1 MTALYH
7 DGHRRLQGQ
16 FDTTRL
22 ADRLEELIVHDSF
35 DDNDR
40 AFIESVDMFFL
51 ATADADGRPTVSYKG
66 GDPGFVRV
74 VAPDALAFP
83 AYDGNGMFLSMGN
96 LLTNP
101 EVGLLFIDFLHP
113 RRLRVQGRA
122 TVHDDAELLGQ
133 WPESKLVVRVEA
145 AQIFQNC
152 PRYIH
157 RFEEVERSAF
167 VPRAGEETPIPD
179 WKRYGPLNEVLPA
192 DDPARRQPQAE
203 AEAEPEG

>member
-7 DGHRRLQGQ
+7 QGHRDLQER
-16 FDTTRL
+16 FETTRL
-22 ADRLEELIVHDSF
+22 ADRLEELIVHDVF

-51 ATADADGRPTVSYKG
+51 ATADDAGVPTVSYKG

-74 VAPDALAFP
+74 VEPGVVAFP
-83 AYDGNGMFLSMGN
+83 VYDGNGMFLSFGN
-96 LLTNP
+96 VLRNP

-122 TVHDDAELLGQ
+122 TLHDDAEVLAG

-145 AQIFQNC
+145 RQVFQNC

-157 RFEEVERSAF
+157 RLDEVERSAF
-167 VPRAGEETPIPD
+167 VPRAGAETPVPD
-179 WKRYGPLNEVLPA
+179 WKRYPPLNEVLPPT
-192 DDPARRQPQAE
+192 DPARTAP
-203 AEAEPEG
+203 